1 MNYKFKK
8 VIVIGLG
15 GSIFYPEDL
24 DADFL
29 KKFRQFLKP
38 FFKKHR
44 FVIVTG
50 GGRLARIF
58 MAGAAAAGP
67 VSDIQKDW
75 LGIYAT
81 RLNAQ
86 LWQTVFGKE
95 ADPEIIVGQPKNK
108 DLKYPITLSSGWTPG
123 WSTDYVAAALAE
135 HFGAGIMVSA
145 GKPAYVYPVRG
156 RSPQG
161 DRSHSPSAK
170 AASNGIYSIK
180 DETLDEK
187 HPFAMMTWREY
198 RRLIPKKWKPGDH
211 SPVDPVA
218 AQFCDQ
224 KKVDAIVVRGDDF
237 ANLGNLLNGREF
249 KGTII
254 K

>member
-1 MNYKFKK
+1 MSYKFKK
-8 VIVIGLG
+8 VVVIGLG
-15 GSIFYPEDL
+15 GSIFYPENL

-38 FFKKHR
+38 FFKTHR

-58 MAGAAAAGP
+58 MAGAAAVGP
-67 VSDIQKDW
+67 VSDVQKDW

-81 RLNAQ
+81 RLNAR

-95 ADPEIIVGQPKNK
+95 ADPEMIIGQPKKK
-108 DLKYPITLSSGWTPG
+108 DLKYPVTLSSGWTPG
-123 WSTDYVAAALAE
+123 WSTDYVAAALAK
-135 HFGAGIMVSA
+135 HFGAGAMISA
-145 GKPAYVYPVRG
+145 GKPAYVYNKDNAVYSDAKPFEEL
-156 RSPQG
+156 SW
-161 DRSHSPSAK
+161 SA
-170 AASNGIYSIK
+170 
-180 DETLDEK
+180 
-187 HPFAMMTWREY
+187 Y
-198 RRLIPKKWKPGDH
+198 RRLIPKKWRPGDH

-218 AQFCDQ
+218 AEFCE
-224 KKVDAIVVRGDDF
+224 KREIEAIVVRGDDF
-237 ANLGNLLNGREF
+237 TNLGNLLKGQAF

>member
-1 MNYKFKK
+1 MDYKFKK
-8 VIVIGLG
+8 VVVIGLG
-15 GSIFYPEDL
+15 GSIFYPDNL

-58 MAGAAAAGP
+58 MAGAAAVGL
-67 VSDIQKDW
+67 VSDVQKDW

-81 RLNAQ
+81 RLNAR
-86 LWQTVFGKE
+86 LWQTVFGKD
-95 ADPEIIVGQPKNK
+95 ADPEMIAGQPGKK
-108 DLKYPITLSSGWTPG
+108 DLRYPVTLSSGWTPG
-123 WSTDYVAAALAE
+123 WSTDYVAAALAKYFE
-135 HFGAGIMVSA
+135 AGAMIAA
-145 GKPAYVYPVRG
+145 GKPAYVYPVKK
-156 RSPQG
+156 
-161 DRSHSPSAK
+161 SAAVSDGTGK
-170 AASNGIYSIK
+170 
-180 DETLDEK
+180 TLDEK
-187 HPFAMMTWREY
+187 HPFAMMTWQEY
-198 RRLIPKKWKPGDH
+198 RRLIPKKWRPGDH

-218 AQFCDQ
+218 AGFCD
-224 KKVDAIVVRGDDF
+224 KAGIEAIVVRGDDF
-237 ANLGNLLNGREF
+237 ANLGNLLKSQAF